1 MMNTEKIS
9 KRLLKKGKT
18 FSQWIHSYTK
28 EIFYKRQMANDS
40 ISSLIKK
47 MIQFIQ
53 FIQVTPHVSP
63 TFLFE

>member
-1 MMNTEKIS
+1 MMNTKKIL

-40 ISSLIKK
+40 ISSIDWIPIGLIELLFLLYK
-47 MIQFIQ
+47 FIC
-53 FIQVTPHVSP
+53 
-63 TFLFE
+63 

>member
-28 EIFYKRQMANDS
+28 ETFYKRQMANDS
-40 ISSLIKK
+40 ISSIDWIPIGLIELLFLLYK
-47 MIQFIQ
+47 FIC
-53 FIQVTPHVSP
+53 
-63 TFLFE
+63 

>member
-9 KRLLKKGKT
+9 KRLLKKGKM

-40 ISSLIKK
+40 ISSIDWIPIGLIELLFLLYK
-47 MIQFIQ
+47 FIY
-53 FIQVTPHVSP
+53 
-63 TFLFE
+63 

>member
-40 ISSLIKK
+40 ISSIDWIPIGLIELLFLQYK
-47 MIQFIQ
+47 FIC
-53 FIQVTPHVSP
+53 
-63 TFLFE
+63 

>member
-40 ISSLIKK
+40 ISSIDWIPIGLIELLFQLYK
-47 MIQFIQ
+47 FIC
-53 FIQVTPHVSP
+53 
-63 TFLFE
+63 

>member
-40 ISSLIKK
+40 ISLIDW
-47 MIQFIQ
+47 I
-53 FIQVTPHVSP
+53 P
-63 TFLFE
+63 TGLIELLFLLYKLIC

>member
-40 ISSLIKK
+40 ISSIDWIPIGLIELLFLLYN
-47 MIQFIQ
+47 FIC
-53 FIQVTPHVSP
+53 
-63 TFLFE
+63 

>member
-1 MMNTEKIS
+1 MMNTKKIS

-40 ISSLIKK
+40 ISSIDWIPTIGLIELLFLLYK
-47 MIQFIQ
+47 FIC
-53 FIQVTPHVSP
+53 
-63 TFLFE
+63 

>member
-1 MMNTEKIS
+1 MMNTENIS

-40 ISSLIKK
+40 LSSIDWIPIGLIELLFLLYK
-47 MIQFIQ
+47 FIC
-53 FIQVTPHVSP
+53 
-63 TFLFE
+63 

>member
-40 ISSLIKK
+40 ISSIDWIPLG
-47 MIQFIQ
+47 
-53 FIQVTPHVSP
+53 
-63 TFLFE
+63 

>member
-1 MMNTEKIS
+1 MMNTDNIS

-40 ISSLIKK
+40 ISSIDWIPIGLIELLFLLYK
-47 MIQFIQ
+47 FIC
-53 FIQVTPHVSP
+53 
-63 TFLFE
+63 

>member
-1 MMNTEKIS
+1 MMSTEKIS

-40 ISSLIKK
+40 ISSIDWIPIGLIELLFLLYK
-47 MIQFIQ
+47 FIC
-53 FIQVTPHVSP
+53 
-63 TFLFE
+63 

>member
-28 EIFYKRQMANDS
+28 EIFYKRQMENDS
-40 ISSLIKK
+40 ISSIDWIPIGLIELL
-47 MIQFIQ
+47 FILYK
-53 FIQVTPHVSP
+53 FIC
-63 TFLFE
+63 

>member
-1 MMNTEKIS
+1 MMNTEKIL

-40 ISSLIKK
+40 ISSIDWIPIELIELLFLLYK
-47 MIQFIQ
+47 FIC
-53 FIQVTPHVSP
+53 
-63 TFLFE
+63 

>member
-28 EIFYKRQMANDS
+28 EIFYKRQMENDS
-40 ISSLIKK
+40 ISSIDWIPIGLIELLFLLYK
-47 MIQFIQ
+47 FIC
-53 FIQVTPHVSP
+53 
-63 TFLFE
+63 